1 MESDKTPEVP
11 QKSPGR
17 VVSAWRVLRGQE
29 IVPHAIRA
37 EWVVWQIEFTNLL
50 DKVSQA
56 AARAYERDKVKLRA
70 AEKRI
75 AFLESGAAERPNELL
90 VPTGFRAGSWNPEKS
105 ALNRLALSKRG
116 LAVPNFLNN
125 GESDVVSDQSQ

>member
-1 MESDKTPEVP
+1 MEPDKTPEVP

-17 VVSAWRVLRGQE
+17 VSSAWRVLRGQD
-29 IVPHAIRA
+29 IVPNAIRA

-75 AFLESGAAERPNELL
+75 IELESGAVVQDV
-90 VPTGFRAGSWNPEKS
+90 VPATGSGGSWNPAKR
-105 ALNRLALSKRG
+105 ALNRLALEKRG
-116 LAVPNFLNN
+116 LKLPNFITN
-125 GESDVVSDQSQ
+125 GEPHVPSDQVK

>member
-1 MESDKTPEVP
+1 MEPDKTLEVP

-17 VVSAWRVLRGQE
+17 INSAWRVLRGQD
-29 IVPHAIRA
+29 IVPNAIRA

-75 AFLESGAAERPNELL
+75 IELESGAA
-90 VPTGFRAGSWNPEKS
+90 VADVAIGTGSGGSWHPAKRE
-105 ALNRLALSKRG
+105 LNRLALAKRG
-116 LAVPNFLNN
+116 LAIPNFITN
-125 GESDVVSDQSQ
+125 GEPNVPSDQGK